1 MHTYIHMHTCIHT
14 PSPYKPVTLLWRLR
28 CVWQGSGRGRLGPVW
43 GPGSLKP
50 DTARTVDFSGRGRL
64 GPVWGPGSLKPDTA
78 RTVDFSGRGR
88 LGPVWVPGIV
98 SGARHRAHGGLQWE
112 GPTGACL
119 GPGYWSLT
127 PDTAR
132 TVDFS
137 GRGRLGPVWVPV
149 SVSEARHRAH
159 GGLQWE
165 GPTGACL
172 GPGCRSLKPDTAR
185 TVDFSGRGRLGPV
198 WVPGVGL

>member
-1 MHTYIHMHTCIHT
+1 MGGADWG
-14 PSPYKPVTLLWRLR
+14 LF
-28 CVWQGSGRGRLGPVW
+28 GSRVS
-43 GPGSLKP
+43 SLKP

-64 GPVWGPGSLKPDTA
+64 GPVWGPGIVSEA
-78 RTVDFSGRGR
+78 RHRAHGGLQWEGPTGAC
-88 LGPVWVPGIV
+88 LGPGV
-98 SGARHRAHGGLQWE
+98 SEARHRAHGGLQWE

-119 GPGYWSLT
+119 GPGYWSLK

-137 GRGRLGPVWVPV
+137 GRGRLGPVWVPGSLKPDTTRTV
-149 SVSEARHRAH
+149 DFSGRGRLGPVWGPGIVSEARHRAH

-172 GPGCRSLKPDTAR
+172 GPGY
-185 TVDFSGRGRLGPV
+185 RL
-198 WVPGVGL
+198 